1 MEGGGN
7 TPTDE
12 GIEMVP
18 LKTET
23 AIENVIPESP
33 VASTSIEEQPVV
45 LEEPVASTPIQ
56 EQPVVLEEPVASTSI
71 QEQPV
76 VESSK
81 DPNVDIIEQP
91 RKTVMP
97 LLFDKMKKTYQN
109 NMYTIKQLQNS
120 KIEPIQLDEQG
131 QTVDNLYELLSL
143 NQTLMHKTGTKFNL
157 PAPKFKFI
165 INNAAN
171 VGANI
176 NGNKL
181 FYLNNFATAVTEC
194 LNDIKQ
200 TVYDETGVNQEK
212 LETMLASTNS
222 ELDKINTDIAEQYV
236 TPISQLTSK
245 KKAGTITIIEYN
257 KLLELA
263 YKLEETKRTQIKA
276 LENKI
281 FLLEQ
286 LKTNPEFFSDFE
298 QNYNKWFK
306 DSQPIFGLYRNLQR
320 GIFCPTSSMMDAM
333 DNCSLKYNS
342 SEPKEVGTS
351 YSEIVYSNE
360 TGRKISFGGVVLNY
374 NETVNGT
381 DELTAKLYYDLVCE
395 EGGEKDVMTLS
406 TLGIKVSESRDLNAR
421 VAYRSVIE
429 KIKQIYDTVYT
440 EATSNSAEETAG
452 GQRGGTLAV
461 IKTMWKNV
469 QYQVDKLNFNNL
481 LSSTILKTMGDYLQE
496 CQACFKW
503 GGYVNNYDLFP
514 QEVLNNRNFKGNE
527 NKQNGIKHK
536 LIYRSVSKGG
546 AVIPY
551 DLKGNGLRLGIQGDR
566 PSGFRSIYI
575 LLNGKDGI
583 NDQSITGYMFTSAS
597 QNPSRSLLVSR
608 NKGELN
614 NNGLMGN
621 VVYVTR
627 ELEIPDK
634 NSLLKSLEFLNVK
647 DKTVKLNEVA
657 VIPDVSTST
666 IEGTDN
672 SSISSGLLKNP
683 MRTIKPLKNSSYA
696 DWLDYETEFVPSQA
710 KMEIENE
717 MTDKEEARKKRAE
730 SKNKTNEAEKLQKA
744 AEKQR
749 LKEEADAK
757 KLLEKQKKDNVKN
770 ARAALK
776 KNPNAEIAPEVREI
790 IEREDAEKRLQLEEE
805 ARISAEKKSK
815 TSASSAERKE
825 KERIKEEK
833 ISAYKVSEEGAKIVT
848 QIEDLESRLG
858 ELVTEIKLLGPKKR
872 TETISEENMSII
884 QNKETEKANLKKELT
899 ALKEML
905 DTNALNANDTNANDT
920 NANDTNANDTN
931 ASGLMGGNRNRKT
944 KSNRPTVKPQ
954 HKKNTKKHNKEYNKL
969 TRRQQRIVKPPK
981 RTKKI
986 Y

>member
-1 MEGGGN
+1 
-7 TPTDE
+7 
-12 GIEMVP
+12 
-18 LKTET
+18 
-23 AIENVIPESP
+23 
-33 VASTSIEEQPVV
+33 
-45 LEEPVASTPIQ
+45 
-56 EQPVVLEEPVASTSI
+56 
-71 QEQPV
+71 
-76 VESSK
+76 
-81 DPNVDIIEQP
+81 
-91 RKTVMP
+91 
-97 LLFDKMKKTYQN
+97 
-109 NMYTIKQLQNS
+109 
-120 KIEPIQLDEQG
+120 
-131 QTVDNLYELLSL
+131 
-143 NQTLMHKTGTKFNL
+143 MHKRGTKFNL
-157 PAPKFKFI
+157 PAPKFKFV

-176 NGNKL
+176 NGYKM

-212 LETMLASTNS
+212 LESMLASTNS
-222 ELDKINTDIAEQYV
+222 ELDKINTDIEEQYV
-236 TPISQLTSK
+236 KPISELNSK
-245 KKAGTITIIEYN
+245 KRNGTITIIEYN
-257 KLLELA
+257 KLLELS
-263 YKLEETKRTQIKA
+263 YKRKEAERTQITP

-286 LKTNPEFFSDFE
+286 LKTNPDFFNNFE

-351 YSEIVYSNE
+351 YSEIVYSDE
-360 TGRKISFGGVVLNY
+360 TGKKISFGGVVLNY
-374 NETVNGT
+374 NENVNGT

-395 EGGEKDVMTLS
+395 EGGETDVMTIS
-406 TLGIKVSESRDLNAR
+406 TLGIKVSESNDLKAR

-440 EATSNSAEETAG
+440 ESTSNSAEETAG
-452 GQRGGTLAV
+452 GQHGGTIEV

-469 QYQVDKLNFNNL
+469 QYQYDKLNFNNL
-481 LSSTILKTMGDYLQE
+481 LSATALKTMGDYLQE

-514 QEVLNNRNFKGNE
+514 PEVLNNRNFKGNE

-575 LLNGKDGI
+575 LLNGKDGV
-583 NDQSITGYMFTSAS
+583 NDQSITGYMFTSAN
-597 QNPSRSLLVSR
+597 QNPSRTLLVSR

-614 NNGLMGN
+614 SNGLMGN

-627 ELEIPDK
+627 ELQTPDK
-634 NSLLKSLEFLNVK
+634 NALLKSLEFLNVK
-647 DKTVKLNEVA
+647 DKTVKLNKVSVVPEV
-657 VIPDVSTST
+657 SGST
-666 IEGTDN
+666 IEGTD
-672 SSISSGLLKNP
+672 SSISSGLLQNP
-683 MRTIKPLKNSSYA
+683 MGKVEPLKNSSYA

-717 MTDKEEARKKRAE
+717 MTDKEEAKRKRAE
-730 SKNKTNEAEKLQKA
+730 SKNKPKEAEKLQKA

-790 IEREDAEKRLQLEEE
+790 IEREDTEKRLQLEEQ
-805 ARISAEKKSK
+805 AKVKAETKAK
-815 TSASSAERKE
+815 TATSSAERKE
-825 KERIKEEK
+825 KERIRLEK
-833 ISAYKVSEEGAKIVT
+833 INTYRASEEGIKIVT
-848 QIEDLESRLG
+848 QIEDLEEKIGQLLS
-858 ELVTEIKLLGPKKR
+858 EIKSLEPKKR
-872 TETISEENMSII
+872 TEPISEENMSII
-884 QNKETEKANLKKELT
+884 QNKNTEIANLNNELNNLSNT
-899 ALKEML
+899 L
-905 DTNALNANDTNANDT
+905 TVNALNENDQNENDQNENDQNENDQNAND
-920 NANDTNANDTN
+920 
-931 ASGLMGGNRNRKT
+931 LMGGNRKSR
-944 KSNRPTVKPQ
+944 SNRSTVKPQ
-954 HKKNTKKHNKEYNKL
+954 YKKHTKKYNKEYNKL
-969 TRRQQRIVKPPK
+969 TRRQQKKVKQPRK
-981 RTKKI
+981 TRKYILTSI
-986 Y
+986 

>member
-1 MEGGGN
+1 MALEKEAEEFFEMCEDCDDDPSDGSAGSGGMEGGGN

-33 VASTSIEEQPVV
+33 VASTSIQEQPVV

-281 FLLEQ
+281 FLFEQ

-333 DNCSLKYNS
+333 DNC
-342 SEPKEVGTS
+342 
-351 YSEIVYSNE
+351 
-360 TGRKISFGGVVLNY
+360 
-374 NETVNGT
+374 
-381 DELTAKLYYDLVCE
+381 
-395 EGGEKDVMTLS
+395 
-406 TLGIKVSESRDLNAR
+406 
-421 VAYRSVIE
+421 
-429 KIKQIYDTVYT
+429 
-440 EATSNSAEETAG
+440 
-452 GQRGGTLAV
+452 
-461 IKTMWKNV
+461 
-469 QYQVDKLNFNNL
+469 
-481 LSSTILKTMGDYLQE
+481 
-496 CQACFKW
+496 
-503 GGYVNNYDLFP
+503 
-514 QEVLNNRNFKGNE
+514 
-527 NKQNGIKHK
+527 
-536 LIYRSVSKGG
+536 
-546 AVIPY
+546 
-551 DLKGNGLRLGIQGDR
+551 
-566 PSGFRSIYI
+566 
-575 LLNGKDGI
+575 
-583 NDQSITGYMFTSAS
+583 
-597 QNPSRSLLVSR
+597 
-608 NKGELN
+608 
-614 NNGLMGN
+614 
-621 VVYVTR
+621 
-627 ELEIPDK
+627 
-634 NSLLKSLEFLNVK
+634 
-647 DKTVKLNEVA
+647 
-657 VIPDVSTST
+657 
-666 IEGTDN
+666 
-672 SSISSGLLKNP
+672 
-683 MRTIKPLKNSSYA
+683 
-696 DWLDYETEFVPSQA
+696 
-710 KMEIENE
+710 
-717 MTDKEEARKKRAE
+717 
-730 SKNKTNEAEKLQKA
+730 
-744 AEKQR
+744 
-749 LKEEADAK
+749 
-757 KLLEKQKKDNVKN
+757 
-770 ARAALK
+770 
-776 KNPNAEIAPEVREI
+776 
-790 IEREDAEKRLQLEEE
+790 
-805 ARISAEKKSK
+805 
-815 TSASSAERKE
+815 
-825 KERIKEEK
+825 
-833 ISAYKVSEEGAKIVT
+833 
-848 QIEDLESRLG
+848 
-858 ELVTEIKLLGPKKR
+858 
-872 TETISEENMSII
+872 
-884 QNKETEKANLKKELT
+884 
-899 ALKEML
+899 
-905 DTNALNANDTNANDT
+905 
-920 NANDTNANDTN
+920 
-931 ASGLMGGNRNRKT
+931 
-944 KSNRPTVKPQ
+944 
-954 HKKNTKKHNKEYNKL
+954 
-969 TRRQQRIVKPPK
+969 
-981 RTKKI
+981 
-986 Y
+986 